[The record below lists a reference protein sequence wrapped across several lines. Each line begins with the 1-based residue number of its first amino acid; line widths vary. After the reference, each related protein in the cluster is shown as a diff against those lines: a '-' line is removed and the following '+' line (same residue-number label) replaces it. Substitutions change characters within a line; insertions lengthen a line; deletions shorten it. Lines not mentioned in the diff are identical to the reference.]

1 MALTALKVK
10 TLGPGR
16 HTDAHGLHL
25 FVRENGSRSW
35 VLRFGYKGR
44 RRDYSLG
51 PAHDIS
57 LAEARAMAADIRK
70 MVRGGV
76 DPVKERGLKAERAPT
91 FAQVT
96 RECYESMKGGWKN
109 GEHESWLPSFENHVF
124 PLIGRKPVD
133 QIDSAA
139 VLRVLE
145 PIWLTIGPTARRIL
159 QRIGAVLDF
168 AHVKKYIAQEVSLRS
183 VTRGLPRQSH
193 QVTHRKA
200 MAHADVPLFWSRLAA
215 LPNTLGRDALKLA
228 ILTATRSNEVRFA
241 VWGEFDVDAGIW
253 SIPAARMKAR
263 EAHAVPLSPAA
274 VALVRR
280 LRAERLALEGEIDD
294 HALLFTYTGKSPIS
308 DMTILKVL
316 RDMQLADV
324 TVHGFRSTFTD
335 WAAECTDFPKEV
347 ADKAL
352 AHRVPN
358 AVEAAYRRTAFFE
371 KRRHLMRLW
380 TDFVTAQ
387 EEMSRQRAP
396 RA

>member
-10 TLGPGR
+10 ALGPGR

-25 FVRENGSRSW
+25 YVRESGSRTW

-44 RRDYSLG
+44 RRDYCLG
-51 PAHDIS
+51 PAYDIS
-57 LAEARAMAADIRK
+57 LAEARALAADIRK
-70 MVRGGV
+70 KVRGGV
-76 DPVKERGLKAERAPT
+76 DPVRERALVQERAPT

-96 RECYESMKGGWKN
+96 RECYEALKGGWKN

-124 PLIGRKPVD
+124 PLIGRKAID
-133 QIDSAA
+133 QIDSVA
-139 VLRVLE
+139 VLKVLE
-145 PIWLTIGPTARRIL
+145 PIWLTIGPSARRIL
-159 QRIGAVLDF
+159 QRIGTVLDY
-168 AHVKKYIAQEVSLRS
+168 AHIKKYIAQEVSLRS
-183 VTRGLPRQSH
+183 VTRGLPRQNH

-200 MAHADVPLFWSRLAA
+200 MAHADVPSFWSRLAA
-215 LPNTLGRDALKLA
+215 LPNTLGRDALKLS

-241 VWGEFDVDAGIW
+241 VWSEFDLDGAVW
-253 SIPAARMKAR
+253 SIPAARMKTR
-263 EAHAVPLSPAA
+263 EAHVVPLCQAA

-280 LRAERLALEGEIDD
+280 LRAERLALDGEIDD
-294 HALLFTYTGKSPIS
+294 QAFVFTYTGKSAIS

-358 AVEAAYRRTAFFE
+358 AVEAAYRRTAFFD
-371 KRRHLMRLW
+371 KRRQLMRVW
-380 TDFVTAQ
+380 GEFVT
-387 EEMSRQRAP
+387 
-396 RA
+396 